1 MIAQIALGSL
11 AIIVT
16 ILFHAWLFR
25 MLSRLI
31 DHLYAP
37 ALEHH
42 GHGGM
47 SALLMLG
54 VLGVL
59 FGISADI
66 WFWALLLQALG
77 ALPDLEQAVYF
88 SLVSFSTLGYGDIVL
103 ALEWRILGAMV
114 AANGLLIFGWSIAWL
129 TEVIRKLR
137 GGP

>member
-1 MIAQIALGSL
+1 MIVQIALGSL

-16 ILFHAWLFR
+16 ILFHVWLFR

-37 ALEHH
+37 ALGHY

-66 WFWALLLQALG
+66 WFWALLLKALG

-88 SLVSFSTLGYGDIVL
+88 SLVSFSTLGYGDILL
-103 ALEWRILGAMV
+103 AQEWRILGAMV
-114 AANGLLIFGWSIAWL
+114 AADGLLIFGWSIAWL